1 MFSVCNYFSKF
12 AADKN
17 DTTMSGKVL
26 IFSAPSGSGKSTIVN
41 HILGLHPEI
50 EFSVSATS
58 RPPRG
63 TEQDGVEYLFYSA
76 DVFRLMVR
84 DGKFVEF
91 EEVYEDRFYGTLKS
105 EVNRI
110 WAKGHVI
117 VFDVDVKGGVSLKKY
132 FGDSALSVFIQA
144 PSVEELRRRLI
155 ARATDTP
162 EAIEERVAKAAEEMT
177 YAPKFDRVLINDNL
191 ETAYREAETMV
202 NDFLSL

>member
-1 MFSVCNYFSKF
+1 
-12 AADKN
+12 
-17 DTTMSGKVL
+17 MSGKVL
-26 IFSAPSGSGKSTIVN
+26 IFSAPSGSGKSTIVS

-76 DVFRLMVR
+76 QVFRALVQE
-84 DGKFVEF
+84 GKFVEF
-91 EEVYEDRFYGTLKS
+91 EEVYKDRFYGTLKS

-117 VFDVDVKGGVSLKKY
+117 IFDVDVKGGVSLKKY
-132 FGDSALSVFIQA
+132 FGDAALSVFIQA
-144 PSVEELRRRLI
+144 PSVEELRKRLI
-155 ARATDTP
+155 ARKTDSM

-177 YAPKFDRVLINDNL
+177 YAPKFDKVLVNDKL
-191 ETAYREAETMV
+191 EVAYKEAEEMV
-202 NDFLSL
+202 DNFLNN